1 MDICAQLTAEFNLQE
16 VQVTNTLALFDEGA
30 TVPFIAR
37 YRKERT
43 GSLDEIQVRD
53 LMHRYGYYKEL
64 DERRAAIL
72 ESIAS
77 QGKLTPELEARI
89 NATLSKT
96 ELEDLYLPYKPKR
109 ATRATKARDAG
120 LEPLADW
127 LCALEDAKG
136 DILAKAAEFLNPEK
150 EVDTPEK
157 ALQGAKDILAERLS
171 DDADVRK
178 EMREL
183 AADQGFIVSAVKK
196 EFEGQ
201 KSKFEMYY
209 NFREKASAVPSH
221 RVLAMLRGEREKA
234 LRLSLDMPAESAVQ
248 YLSNRLVKYPQ
259 SAAAQYLNEAAAD
272 SFDRLL
278 LPATETE
285 IRREI
290 REKADEEAIRVFGQ
304 NLEAL
309 LLAAPAG
316 RKAVIGVDPGFRSG
330 CKIVA
335 VDDTGKFVENA
346 VIYPHEPQREAE
358 KARAALLALIKRHG
372 ARLIAVGN
380 GTASRETDEFVR
392 AAIKDIPEES
402 RPVCVVVSEAGAS
415 VYSASDVA
423 IKEFPD
429 LDLTVRG
436 AISIA
441 RRLQDPLSE
450 LVKIDP
456 KSIGVGQY
464 QHDVNQ
470 ARLKESL
477 DEVVESSV
485 NRVGVDVNLASEEL
499 LKHVSGLNKLIAAN
513 IVNYRNEHGAFSDRH
528 GILKVPGLGERK
540 FQLAAGFLRIPGSGN
555 PLDNSAVHPE
565 AYDIVK
571 KMAGQLKTT
580 INELIGNTVLLRGI
594 NKKDFVTDDIG
605 LPTINDILSEL
616 EKPGRDPRAEFSY
629 ARFNEEVTEIAH
641 LKEGMILEGVVT
653 NVANFGA
660 FVDIGVHQDGL
671 VHISELS
678 RSYVS
683 DPKAVVKA
691 GQVVKVRV
699 VKIDPELKRVALSM
713 KLEAEP
719 GTQPRG
725 GGNPPPVAHGS
736 PQNRRHESRLPGS
749 SPHKPPPRGGSNPPR
764 AAAGAPQTQN
774 RPATVQALK
783 EKFGGGKPEGGKQ
796 SLKMVK
802 PAINVKKLLP

>member
-1 MDICAQLTAEFNLQE
+1 MDICAQLIVEFGLQE
-16 VQVTNTLALFDEGA
+16 VQVKNTLALFDEGA

-53 LMHRYGYYKEL
+53 LMHRYAYYKEL

-72 ESIAS
+72 ESVTS

-89 NATLSKT
+89 KATLSKT

-127 LCALEDAKG
+127 LCALEDAAG
-136 DILAKAAEFLNPEK
+136 GVLAKAAEFLNPEK

-157 ALQGAKDILAERLS
+157 AVQGAKDILAERLS

-178 EMREL
+178 WMREL

-201 KSKFEMYY
+201 KSKYEMYY
-209 NFREKASAVPSH
+209 NYREKASAMPSH
-221 RVLAMLRGEREKA
+221 RVLAMLRGEREKT

-248 YLSNRLVKYPQ
+248 YLGSRIVKFPE
-259 SAAAQYLNEAAAD
+259 SAAAPYLREAAAD

-278 LPATETE
+278 QPATETE

-290 REKADEEAIRVFGQ
+290 REKAEEEAIRVFGQ

-316 RKAVIGVDPGFRSG
+316 RRSVIGVDPGFRTG
-330 CKIVA
+330 CKVVV
-335 VDDTGKFVENA
+335 VDDTGKFVENT
-346 VIYPHEPQREAE
+346 VIYPHEPQKDVE
-358 KARAALLALIKRHG
+358 KARAVLLALVKRHG

-380 GTASRETDEFVR
+380 GTAGRETDEFVR
-392 AAIKDIPEES
+392 AALEDVPEEE

-423 IKEFPD
+423 IKEFPN

-470 ARLKESL
+470 TRLKESL

-499 LKHVSGLNKLIAAN
+499 LKHVSGLNRLIAAN
-513 IVNYRNEHGAFSDRH
+513 IVNYRNEKGAFSDRYE
-528 GILKVPGLGERK
+528 IQKVPGLGEKK
-540 FQLAAGFLRIPGSGN
+540 FLLAAGFLRIPGGGN

-565 AYDIVK
+565 AYDIVT
-571 KMAGQLKTT
+571 KMAKQLKTT
-580 INELIGNTVLLRGI
+580 INEMIGNTNLLRGI
-594 NKKDFVTDDIG
+594 NRNDFVTDEVG
-605 LPTINDILSEL
+605 LPTISDILSEL
-616 EKPGRDPRAEFSY
+616 EKPGRDPRAEFRN
-629 ARFNEEVTEIAH
+629 ARFSEEVTEIAH

-653 NVANFGA
+653 NVVNFGA
-660 FVDIGVHQDGL
+660 FVDIGVHHDGL

-678 RSYVS
+678 HSFVY
-683 DPKAVVKA
+683 DPKTVVKA

-699 VKIDPELKRVALSM
+699 VRVDPELKRVALSL

-719 GTQPRG
+719 GAPPRQSAPNDG
-725 GGNPPPVAHGS
+725 GYRRRVVGSTPNRSPESRRSGNPS
-736 PQNRRHESRLPGS
+736 LPIHRASAS
-749 SPHKPPPRGGSNPPR
+749 SPAKPPQRE
-764 AAAGAPQTQN
+764 
-774 RPATVQALK
+774 PATVQALK
-783 EKFGGGKPEGGKQ
+783 DKFGNGKQ
-796 SLKMVK
+796 PSGQLKTVR
-802 PAINVKKLLP
+802 PTINIKKLLP